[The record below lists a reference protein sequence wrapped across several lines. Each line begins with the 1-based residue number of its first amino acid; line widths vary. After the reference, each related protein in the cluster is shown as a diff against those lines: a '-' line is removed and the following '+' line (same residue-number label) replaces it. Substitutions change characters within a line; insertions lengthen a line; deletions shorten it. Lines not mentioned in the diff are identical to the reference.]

1 MATRPDPVVSDW
13 GEKFGRDV
21 VEIVRDHV
29 SREIHKLESRLEERV
44 KSLEARPTLEYRGV
58 WSGDLTYSKGNV
70 VTDGGSMWFCNRE
83 TRARPGTSGCWT
95 LAVKKG
101 ADAK

>member
-1 MATRPDPVVSDW
+1 MAGEAW
-13 GEKFGRDV
+13 GKEFAAELVDSVKRYV
-21 VEIVRDHV
+21 AQEIASHDAG
-29 SREIHKLESRLEERV
+29 LEARIKALEERP
-44 KSLEARPTLEYRGV
+44 ALEYRGV
-58 WSGDLTYSKGNV
+58 WDGALLYSKGNV

-83 TRARPGTSGCWT
+83 TKARPGSSGCWT

>member
-1 MATRPDPVVSDW
+1 MASEW
-13 GEKFGRDV
+13 GAEFGREM
-21 VEIVRDHV
+21 VEIVKAYV
-29 SREIHKLESRLEERV
+29 AREIEKIDARWDARV
-44 KSLEARPTLEYRGV
+44 KAIEARPTLEYRGV
-58 WSGDLTYSKGNV
+58 WEKDLLYSKGNV

-83 TRARPGTSGCWT
+83 TKARPGSSGCWT